1 MIFTKV
7 TSVDKIELI
16 YMAVVFFFL
25 FLLSSVVFCK
35 LSSKVGRESG
45 NHYLYM
51 YMNIKNKKQKKNTRL
66 KSQFSLKIVFI
77 ERKTLD
83 VDWDFCDFHKY

>member
-16 YMAVVFFFL
+16 YMAVVFFF
-25 FLLSSVVFCK
+25 FLLSSIVFCK
-35 LSSKVGRESG
+35 LSSKVGGESG
-45 NHYLYM
+45 DHYLYM
-51 YMNIKNKKQKKNTRL
+51 YMNIKNKKQNKNTRL
-66 KSQFSLKIVFI
+66 KSQFALKIVFI